1 MVKRSL
7 LKMIIGILLILFLGA
22 SCSIK
27 KDDVSTK
34 PQSNNGKKWRVGYL
48 EGGPFVGYA
57 MTLKALVQG
66 LSELGWVEE
75 IQFPAQSD
83 ETTTEE
89 LWTWMANNVRSQ

>member
-1 MVKRSL
+1 MVKKTL
-7 LKMIIGILLILFLGA
+7 LNMIIGILLILFLGA

-89 LWTWMANNVRSQ
+89 LWTWMAK